1 MQKLLFSLGLIVAG
15 LIAGYG
21 WQRWIVFRNP
31 AQATLIPR
39 LRKGLQKVGLL
50 FFMPV
55 SFVGAVWIVSLENVR
70 ILFLPLIG
78 AGALLLGGLFGLVAA
93 RLLRRSDRRK
103 GTLFCCGS
111 FTNIGSIGA
120 LVSFVFLGEA
130 GFALIALYKLFEE
143 MIYFSI
149 GFPIARYFS
158 GGDRESTVGQRIRRV
173 ATDPFFLAATG
184 AFICGFILNR
194 SGIPRPP
201 FFETVNAIFVPTGTF
216 LLLTSIGLGMRF
228 TSVAGNLGDALAVLL
243 IKFVFIP
250 ALAVA
255 AAYGAGLQAIDG
267 GLPLKV
273 VLIAASMPVAFT
285 ALVAASVYELD
296 LDLANA
302 CWLTTTG
309 ALLVVIPWLS
319 FLLTLI

>member
-15 LIAGYG
+15 LVAGYV
-21 WQRWIVFRNP
+21 WQRWAIAKGRSHE
-31 AQATLIPR
+31 AAIPR
-39 LRKGLQKVGLL
+39 LRKGLQKIGLL
-50 FFMPV
+50 FFMPI
-55 SFVGAVWIVSLENVR
+55 SFVGAVWIVSIESIR

-78 AGALLLGGLFGLVAA
+78 AGALLLGGLSGLIVAN
-93 RLLRRSDRRK
+93 LLNRNDRQK

-120 LVSFVFLGEA
+120 LLCFTFLGES

-143 MIYFSI
+143 LIYYSI

-158 GGDRESTVGQRIRRV
+158 GGDRESTFGQRIRKV

-184 AFICGFILNR
+184 AFICGFVLNR
-194 SGIPRPP
+194 SGIPRPS
-201 FFETVNAIFVPTGTF
+201 FYESVNAFFVPAGTF
-216 LLLTSIGLGMRF
+216 ILLTSIGLGMRF
-228 TSVAGNLGDALAVLL
+228 SSLAGSFTEGLAMIL
-243 IKFVFIP
+243 IKFIVIP
-250 ALAVA
+250 TVAVA
-255 AAYGAGLQAIDG
+255 AAYLTGLNVIDD

-273 VLIAASMPVAFT
+273 VLIASSMPVAFT
-285 ALVAASVYELD
+285 ALVAASIYELD

-302 CWLTTTG
+302 CWLITTG

-319 FLLTLI
+319 FLLTLV